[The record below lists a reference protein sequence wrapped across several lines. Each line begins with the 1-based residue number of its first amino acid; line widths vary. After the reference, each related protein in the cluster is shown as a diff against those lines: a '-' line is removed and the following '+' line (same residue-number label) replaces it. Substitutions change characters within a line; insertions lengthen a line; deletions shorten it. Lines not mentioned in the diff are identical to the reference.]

1 MFFLDVDDLPELY
14 AEHVG
19 PRQHLVRPELL
30 ESAVALPQATMFG
43 TELYPHL
50 FQKAGALLRSIAQ
63 NQPFLDG
70 NKRIAW
76 IAMRAF
82 LAANGFDVHAEVD
95 EGLRLMIDLAERK
108 LDVDDVAEFL
118 ATHAATRDK
127 FTSASSP

>member
-1 MFFLDVDDLPELY
+1 MFFLDVDDVLELY

-19 PRQHLVRPELL
+19 SRRQLVRPELL

-50 FQKAGALLRSIAQ
+50 FQKAAALLRSIAQ

-76 IAMRAF
+76 IAMRTF
-82 LAANGFDVHAEVD
+82 LAANGFEIHTEID
-95 EGLRLMIDLAERK
+95 EGLRLMIDLAERR
-108 LDVDDVAEFL
+108 LGVDDVAEFL
-118 ATHAATRDK
+118 AMRAVTRDK
-127 FTSASSP
+127 FT

>member
-1 MFFLDVDDLPELY
+1 VFFLDVDDVLELY

-19 PRQHLVRPELL
+19 LRRQLVRPELL

-43 TELYPHL
+43 AELYPHI
-50 FQKAGALLRSIAQ
+50 FQKAAALLRSIAQ

-76 IAMRAF
+76 IAMRTF

-95 EGLRLMIDLAERK
+95 EGLQLMIDLAERK

-118 ATHAATRDK
+118 ATHAAARDK
-127 FTSASSP
+127 FT

>member
-1 MFFLDVDDLPELY
+1 
-14 AEHVG
+14 
-19 PRQHLVRPELL
+19 
-30 ESAVALPQATMFG
+30 MFG

-50 FQKAGALLRSIAQ
+50 FQKAAALLRSIAQ

-76 IAMRAF
+76 IAMRTF
-82 LAANGFDVHAEVD
+82 LAANGFDFHADVD

-118 ATHAATRDK
+118 ATHAARRQR
-127 FTSASSP
+127 FN

>member
-1 MFFLDVDDLPELY
+1 MLELY

-19 PRQHLVRPELL
+19 SRPLLVRPELL
-30 ESAVALPQATMFG
+30 ESAVALAQATMLS

-50 FQKAGALLRSIAQ
+50 FQKAAALLRSIAQ

-76 IAMRAF
+76 IAMRTF

-95 EGLRLMIDLAERK
+95 EGLRLMMDLADRK
-108 LDVDDVAEFL
+108 LGVEDVAEFL
-118 ATHAATRDK
+118 ATHATTSDK
-127 FTSASSP
+127 FS

>member
-1 MFFLDVDDLPELY
+1 MIFLDVDDVVELY

-19 PRQHLVRPELL
+19 SRRQLVRPELL

-50 FQKAGALLRSIAQ
+50 FQKAAALLRSIAQ

-76 IAMRAF
+76 IAMRTF
-82 LAANGFDVHAEVD
+82 LAANGFDVHVGVD
-95 EGLRLMIDLAERK
+95 EGLQLMTDLAERK
-108 LDVDDVAEFL
+108 RDADDLAEFL
-118 ATHAATRDK
+118 AAHAATRDK
-127 FTSASSP
+127 FS